1 MTAEPAGA
9 RIHRWRDAAAVTIG
23 SGELEATFL
32 PELNLLGA
40 SLRVSGEEFLA
51 LPGGVG
57 AYRRGHATG
66 LPLLAPWANRLGTRA
81 YRSGRVAVDLEG
93 LPLHVDGN
101 GLPIHGTMSARNA
114 WEIVGLSTRGGL
126 ARLHARFDYDREDL
140 LAAFPFPHRLERVI
154 EASGSSLSIVT
165 TLTPT
170 GRRPVPISFGYH
182 PYLRLP
188 RGRRSEWR
196 LHLPKRSHVELDA
209 RGIPTGRRT
218 VASAESRPIG
228 ERTFDDLF
236 ELTGGR
242 ALALV
247 GGGRR
252 ITLEY
257 GPGYRFAQVFVPPGK
272 SFVCLEPMTAPTNAL
287 VAGACVVV
295 RAGET
300 FTARFRIRVESA
312 SGGER

>member
-1 MTAEPAGA
+1 MTAGSAGA

-32 PELNLLGA
+32 PELNLLGT

-66 LPLLAPWANRLGTRA
+66 LPLLAPWANRLDARA
-81 YRSGRVAVDLEG
+81 YRRGRVDVDLEG

-101 GLPIHGTMSARNA
+101 GLPIHGTMSARDA
-114 WEIVGLSTRGGL
+114 WEIVGVSTRGGR
-126 ARLHARFDYDREDL
+126 ARLHARFDYHRADL
-140 LAAFPFPHRLERVI
+140 LAAFPFPHRLETVI
-154 EASGSSLSIVT
+154 EASGKALSVVT
-165 TLTPT
+165 SLTPT
-170 GRRPVPISFGYH
+170 GRRAVPISFGYH

-218 VASAESRPIG
+218 AASAESAPIG

-236 ELTGGR
+236 ELTDGST
-242 ALALV
+242 LALV

-252 ITLEY
+252 ISVEY

-272 SFVCLEPMTAPTNAL
+272 AFVCLEPMTAPTNAL
-287 VAGACVVV
+287 VTGACAVVPP
-295 RAGET
+295 GKT
-300 FTARFRIRVESA
+300 FTARFRVRVE
-312 SGGER
+312 GRR